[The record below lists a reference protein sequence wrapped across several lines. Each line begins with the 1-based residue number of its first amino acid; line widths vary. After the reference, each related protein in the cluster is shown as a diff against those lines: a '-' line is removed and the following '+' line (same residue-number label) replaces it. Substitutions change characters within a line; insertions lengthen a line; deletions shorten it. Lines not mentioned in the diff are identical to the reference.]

1 MESLTDYRNKID
13 EIDKTLISLF
23 EERMETAYKIALYK
37 KNNNLG
43 VLQKGREQEVINKA
57 IANLTNHD
65 LDEFATSFMND
76 LMSISRAY
84 QAKFV
89 STESVSSTSHL
100 TPDVVGFQGVSGAYS
115 EEALIAFFGENQNRK
130 AYDDFEDV
138 FLALKNDDIKYGV
151 LPIENSDAGAVSDVY
166 DLLLKYGFHIVGEKV
181 IAISHNL
188 IATKGAKL
196 SDITEIYSHP
206 QGIMQCSNFLKSNKQ
221 CKVVPFANTAMAAQ
235 YVMEQNSPHLAAI
248 ASKRA
253 AEIYNLD
260 IIKPAVNNATD
271 NNTRFIIISKDNKSI
286 KTPNKVSVVF
296 SLEHEAGTLYR
307 LISYFAENNI
317 NMNKIESRP
326 SKDKAWKYVLYVD
339 FEGTLEDKNTEEALN
354 RIRTDAEFFNL
365 LGCYGS
371 DM

>member
-1 MESLTDYRNKID
+1 MENLTDYRNKID

-23 EERMETAYKIALYK
+23 EERMETAYKIALFK

-43 VLQKGREQEVINKA
+43 VLQKGREEEVIKKA
-57 IANLTNHD
+57 LSNLKNHD
-65 LDEFATSFMND
+65 LDEFAVTFMND
-76 LMSISRAY
+76 LMRNSRAY

-89 STESVSSTSHL
+89 ETENKSTSTHKS
-100 TPDVVGFQGVSGAYS
+100 PDIVGFQGFSGAYS
-115 EEALIAFFGENQNRK
+115 EEALISFFGNEQKRY
-130 AYDDFEDV
+130 AYDGFEDV
-138 FLALKNDDIKYGV
+138 FVALKNDDIKYGV

-181 IAISHNL
+181 ISITHNL
-188 IATKGAKL
+188 IGTKDAKL
-196 SDITEIYSHP
+196 SDISEIYSHP

-235 YVMEQNSPHLAAI
+235 YVMEQNSPSLAAI

-253 AEIYNLD
+253 AEIYNLN
-260 IIKPAVNNATD
+260 IIKPAVNNAHD
-271 NNTRFIIISKDNKSI
+271 NYTRFIIISKDNKSI
-286 KTPNKVSVVF
+286 ETPNKVSVVF

-339 FEGTLEDKNTEEALN
+339 FEGTLKDKNTE
-354 RIRTDAEFFNL
+354 D
-365 LGCYGS
+365 
-371 DM
+371 